1 MQFLSDEHFASANAA
16 LLADA
21 ALQSSLTDVAI
32 AIVYFVSAGPQ
43 GDFTYHI
50 KVANGTATMN
60 AGDLPERDAEVR
72 STYETAAKMARGE
85 LANQTAVMMGKVR
98 IKGGMMTLLRHQ
110 GVLNRIQAISS
121 AIPVTY

>member
-1 MQFLSDEHFASANAA
+1 MRFLSEEHFASANAA
-16 LLADA
+16 FVADA
-21 ALQSSLTDVAI
+21 ALQASLADVTL
-32 AIVYFVSAGPQ
+32 AIVYFVSAGPD

-50 KVANGTATMN
+50 KVADGTASMN
-60 AGDLPERDAEVR
+60 SGGLPAHDAEVR
-72 STYETAAKMARGE
+72 SSYDTAARMSRGE

-121 AIPVTY
+121 SIPVTY